1 MRIKRKSNEV
11 VQGRLGSGRMREE
24 GWWGKRGK
32 GGRGRRREKEG
43 EGGRESSDSVWE
55 VCKSV

>member
-1 MRIKRKSNEV
+1 MGGEWKDE
-11 VQGRLGSGRMREE
+11 GGRMVEEE
-24 GWWGKRGK
+24 GEGGK
-32 GGRGRRREKEG
+32 GEKEGEGGRRREKGEKEG